1 MIIAIAN
8 NKGGVA
14 KTTTAVHFAYQ
25 LTAHG
30 ETALVDSD
38 PNRSAMAWASRSETS
53 FPFSVITEVQLPR
66 FAQKFRHFVIDT
78 KARTEPE
85 DLRDLVESCDLI
97 VLPTPTSPDD
107 MRVTADT
114 ALQLAA
120 IGSQQHRVLLTKVPT
135 NRGSDE
141 QDAREFFAEQ
151 AIPVF
156 AGRIRHFAAYQKA
169 FLPGIPVFEVKRDR
183 NAKIA
188 WSDYRA
194 VIEEATRG
202 QI

>member
-14 KTTTAVHFAYQ
+14 KTTTAVHFAYY
-25 LTAHG
+25 LSTIAA
-30 ETALVDSD
+30 TALIDGD
-38 PNRSAMAWASRSETS
+38 PNRSAMAWADRSEAAM
-53 FPFSVITEVQLPR
+53 PFRVITEVQLPR
-66 FAQKFRHFVIDT
+66 VAKDFRHFVIDT
-78 KARTEPE
+78 KARTETD
-85 DLRDLVESCDLI
+85 DLKDLVESCDLI

-114 ALQLAA
+114 ALQLAT
-120 IGSQQHRVLLTKVPT
+120 IGSQKHRVLLTRVPT
-135 NRGSDE
+135 NRGTDE
-141 QDAREFFAEQ
+141 QDAREFFTEQ
-151 AIPVF
+151 DIPLF
-156 AGRIRHFAAYQKA
+156 EGRIRQYTAFQKA

-188 WSDYRA
+188 WADYKS
-194 VIEEATRG
+194 VIKEAIDG

>member
-14 KTTTAVHFAYQ
+14 KTTTAVHFAYS
-25 LTAHG
+25 LSTKAP
-30 ETALVDSD
+30 TALVDSD
-38 PNRSAMAWASRSETS
+38 PNRSAMAWGHRSETT
-53 FPFSVITEVQLPR
+53 FPFRVITEVQLAR
-66 FAQKFRHFVIDT
+66 FAKEFQHLVIDT
-78 KARTEPE
+78 KARTEAD

-120 IGSQQHRVLLTKVPT
+120 IGSQHHKVLLTKVPT
-135 NRGSDE
+135 NRGTDE
-141 QDAREFFAEQ
+141 QDAREFFGEQ
-151 AIPVF
+151 GIPMF
-156 AGRIRHFAAYQKA
+156 RGRIRHYTAFQKA

-188 WSDYRA
+188 WSDYKT
-194 VIEEATRG
+194 VIAEAIDG
-202 QI
+202 QV

>member
-14 KTTTAVHFAYQ
+14 KTTTAVHFAYF
-25 LTAHG
+25 LATVAP
-30 ETALVDSD
+30 TALVDGD
-38 PNRSAMAWASRSETS
+38 PNRSAMSWASRSETS
-53 FPFSVITEVQLPR
+53 FPFRVITEVQLPKV
-66 FAQKFRHFVIDT
+66 AHQVKHFVIDT

-85 DLRDLVESCDLI
+85 DLRDLVDSCDLI
-97 VLPTPTSPDD
+97 ILPTPTSPDD

-120 IGSQQHRVLLTKVPT
+120 IGSQRHKVLLTKVPT

-151 AIPVF
+151 SIPLF
-156 AGRIRHFAAYQKA
+156 AGRIRAFAAYQKA

-188 WSDYRA
+188 WRDYQQ